1 MTAVSFYRRGLFSL
15 GITIWLVIPLQ
26 GQQYSPP
33 FSEIFLLDL
42 GIVIEPSSG
51 EESYN
56 RLVNNSSKEV
66 DIRIQKVHSGTVQ
79 TINTQKLLTAIGR
92 VNTRLSD
99 LETSFQSEM
108 MAIKS
113 ENAELKQM
121 LAAFSLPGLKKP
133 DRPEINLAVAEPQIL
148 DDVNTDKLPVVKS
161 IVMLPPRHLVNFDTD
176 LYIQGMYAYQCGN
189 FATALK
195 CFDDLVIQTAELEK
209 VENVLYWTAD
219 AYLQMHDYEH
229 ALEALD
235 KLLTHKRSGLADDAL
250 IKKGLLYKELGA
262 MDLAMNTFKKVVVGH
277 PESEYLLLATLE
289 IKRGEIVLQ

>member
-1 MTAVSFYRRGLFSL
+1 MMAVSFYRRVLFSL
-15 GITIWLVIPLQ
+15 GIIIWLVIPLQ

-33 FSEIFLLDL
+33 LSEIFLLDL

-51 EESYN
+51 DESYN
-56 RLVNNSSKEV
+56 RLVNSTSREI
-66 DIRIQKVHSGTVQ
+66 DIRIQQVHSGTIQ
-79 TINTQKLLTAIGR
+79 TMATQKLLTAIGR

-113 ENAELKQM
+113 ENEELKQM
-121 LAAFSLPGLKKP
+121 LVAFSLPSLKKP
-133 DRPEINLAVAEPQIL
+133 DWPEINLAVAEPQIL
-148 DDVNTDKLPVVKS
+148 DDVNTDKLPVVKT
-161 IVMLPPRHLVNFDTD
+161 IVMIPPNPLVKFDKN
-176 LYIQGMYAYQCGN
+176 LYMQGMYEYQCGN

-195 CFDDLVIQTAELEK
+195 CFDDLDIQAAELEK
-209 VENVLYWTAD
+209 MENVLYWTAD

-235 KLLTHKRSGLADDAL
+235 KLLTHKRSALADDAL
-250 IKKGLLYKELGA
+250 VKKGLLYKELGA

-277 PESEYLLLATLE
+277 PDSEYLLLASLE